1 LVNPALSSSDGED
14 LAASLLQSNAGRA

>member
-1 LVNPALSSSDGED
+1 LVNAAVSSSDGED